1 MSESGEQIVHQIIG
15 KLFKIIRSFEAQ
27 KLELQHQLN
36 QLVLKLDDTEN
47 IKFDLELAIDEK
59 QMLESELDQLR
70 LEN

>member
-1 MSESGEQIVHQIIG
+1 
-15 KLFKIIRSFEAQ
+15 
-27 KLELQHQLN
+27 
-36 QLVLKLDDTEN
+36 LVLKLDDTEN

>member
-1 MSESGEQIVHQIIG
+1 MSESGEQVVHQIIG

-27 KLELQHQLN
+27 RLELQHQLN